1 MLEICKMH
9 IGFSSVLQRFSA
21 SSTGANSDVSDAIA
35 EAKGVQPKRGMI
47 LPFQPLT
54 IAFHHINYFID
65 MPAVSHSLSLFLFNK
80 TQKQNCSFPLKL
92 RVIFSSIFRNLS
104 PNFLGKLCACRR

>member
-21 SSTGANSDVSDAIA
+21 SSIGANSDVSDAIA

-80 TQKQNCSFPLKL
+80 TQTKDCSFPLKW
-92 RVIFSSIFRNLS
+92 RVICSSIFRNLS
-104 PNFLGKLCACRR
+104 ANFLGKLCACRR

>member
-35 EAKGVQPKRGMI
+35 EAKGVQPKSGMI

-65 MPAVSHSLSLFLFNK
+65 MPAVCHSLSLFLFNK
-80 TQKQNCSFPLKL
+80 TQKIIAPSH
-92 RVIFSSIFRNLS
+92 
-104 PNFLGKLCACRR
+104 

>member
-9 IGFSSVLQRFSA
+9 IGFSSVLQRFSV

-80 TQKQNCSFPLKL
+80 TQKKKL
-92 RVIFSSIFRNLS
+92 LLPIEIESYLFKHF
-104 PNFLGKLCACRR
+104 